1 MHVIG
6 TNLVFTRTVL
16 VVLIATFMV
25 TLIPLSIQAQPN
37 TLKLSPQNS
46 LDFTKHTQIQ
56 LGEIESLLSK
66 KDYDAAELV
75 VNELF
80 SQMKVQQNTTMFAD
94 IYIMAG
100 RLYYQQ
106 KKYDDAIV
114 QYQKSASFIKGT
126 DDDSKKLLALTFHEI
141 AQCYKRLNNVP
152 ESIINYQESLSVHT
166 ARQDSLSIAKALK
179 NIAMAEN
186 KQKNY
191 IKALDHAH
199 RSLTILSSDSS
210 SPRYAQ
216 VALAT
221 GIIYRNIG
229 DYEKSLDLIQQAKK
243 IYEQE
248 NDVRHLA
255 EVDNQIGLIYTDLHQ
270 LDNALSFYY
279 QTVNLPNARV
289 KPETRAAAFR
299 ELGVISYHQG
309 NLETSINMFNA
320 ALRTYQSIASR
331 SKTTRID
338 LLLGRSY
345 LKKKNYAIA
354 THYFEQSLALAVE
367 LEQIEFQV
375 QSLNYLGQIMLNED
389 AEQATSLLERSLTLS
404 SKVDNKDDRMMTY
417 HWLKESEKVKG
428 NLAKSIEY
436 SDKKFQLS
444 QEIKQE
450 REALDFTK
458 NQVILDSYKLEI
470 ELNDL
475 RENAEVDTLK
485 LTQQQNEIAIM
496 QQSQQIAALEIKR
509 NRFANLLLITALSVF
524 ILAVLYILYRY
535 RNTRAKNRELH
546 YLASRDPLTHC
557 YNRRILYQRFN
568 KSVESKE
575 SLKQYSV
582 LLAEIDSFKTIND
595 NYGHSTGDK
604 VLQGVAKIL
613 LNNANEDDTVA
624 RFGGEG
630 FCILLPN
637 STIQEAEI
645 IAEKIRYD
653 IEKNTFESM
662 NVTCSFGVASLNNE
676 TEFNLTLIERA
687 DMALYQSKYDGI
699 NRVTLWDHQTMKKM

>member
-6 TNLVFTRTVL
+6 TNLVFPRTLL
-16 VVLIATFMV
+16 VMLMI
-25 TLIPLSIQAQPN
+25 TLCPSNIQAQPN
-37 TLKLSPQNS
+37 TIELSPQDTSNFTEHTKFQ
-46 LDFTKHTQIQ
+46 LDK
-56 LGEIESLLSK
+56 IESLLSK
-66 KDYDAAELV
+66 KDFGAAELV

-80 SQMKVQQNTTMFAD
+80 SQMKGQQNTAMFAD

-106 KKYDDAIV
+106 KKYDDAVV
-114 QYQKSASFIKGT
+114 QYQKSASFIQGT
-126 DDDSKKLLALTFHEI
+126 DDDSKKLLALSYHEI

-152 ESIINYQESLSVHT
+152 ESIINYQKSLSVHT
-166 ARQDSLSIAKALK
+166 ARQDSLSMAKALK

-191 IKALDHAH
+191 IKALDHAR

-229 DYEKSLDLIQQAKK
+229 DYEKSLDYIHRAKK

-279 QTVNLPNARV
+279 QTVNLPSARV

-309 NLETSINMFNA
+309 NLDTSINMLNA

-345 LKKKNYAIA
+345 LKKNNYAIA
-354 THYFEQSLALAVE
+354 THYFEQSLALAIE
-367 LEQIEFQV
+367 LEQIEFQA
-375 QSLNYLGQIMLNED
+375 QSLNYLGQIMLNQD
-389 AEQATSLLERSLTLS
+389 AEQAISLLERSLTLS
-404 SKVDNKDDRMMTY
+404 SKVDEKDDRMMTY
-417 HWLKESEKVKG
+417 HWLKEAEKVRG
-428 NLAKSIEY
+428 NLAKSQEY
-436 SDKKFQLS
+436 TEKKFQLS
-444 QEIKQE
+444 QEIQQE

-458 NQVILDSYKLEI
+458 NQVILDSYKLEM

-475 RENAEVDTLK
+475 RENSEVNTLK
-485 LTQQQNEIAIM
+485 LTQQQNEIALI
-496 QQSQQIAALEIKR
+496 QQITTLEI
-509 NRFANLLLITALSVF
+509 NRKHFANWLFITTLSVF
-524 ILAVLYILYRY
+524 ILAVFYILYRY
-535 RNTRAKNRELH
+535 KKTRW
-546 YLASRDPLTHC
+546 
-557 YNRRILYQRFN
+557 Q
-568 KSVESKE
+568 
-575 SLKQYSV
+575 
-582 LLAEIDSFKTIND
+582 
-595 NYGHSTGDK
+595 
-604 VLQGVAKIL
+604 
-613 LNNANEDDTVA
+613 
-624 RFGGEG
+624 
-630 FCILLPN
+630 
-637 STIQEAEI
+637 
-645 IAEKIRYD
+645 
-653 IEKNTFESM
+653 
-662 NVTCSFGVASLNNE
+662 
-676 TEFNLTLIERA
+676 
-687 DMALYQSKYDGI
+687 
-699 NRVTLWDHQTMKKM
+699 